1 MDIIDWLVFNA
12 NLRIISAEMFT
23 LGSLTRSFT
32 SHPKS
37 EFTGPD
43 FTRIYPT

>member
-1 MDIIDWLVFNA
+1 MQKYCQYKNNEHIAHN
-12 NLRIISAEMFT
+12 EMFT

-32 SHPKS
+32 SHPKN

-43 FTRIYPT
+43 FTRIYAT